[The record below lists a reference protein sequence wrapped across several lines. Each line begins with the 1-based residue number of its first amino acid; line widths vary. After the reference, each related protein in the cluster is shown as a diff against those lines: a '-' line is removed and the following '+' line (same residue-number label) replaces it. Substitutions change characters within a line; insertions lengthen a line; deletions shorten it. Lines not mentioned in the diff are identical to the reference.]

1 VVGEIQDSDDV
12 APIVHLEDGRR
23 RVLGTVRLDELGDEL
38 GMMLEHP
45 DVDSVSGLVLAMVGR
60 AVRVGDVVH
69 YAGLRFEVTTVVG
82 LGVGECVVSGRAL

>member
-1 VVGEIQDSDDV
+1 
-12 APIVHLEDGRR
+12 
-23 RVLGTVRLDELGDEL
+23 
-38 GMMLEHP
+38 MMLEHP